1 MNFASYFFI
10 LIFLP
15 IALIGYHTINGIG
28 KYRAAQFFMLIM
40 SLYFYAYMDIHY
52 LPVILVSICF
62 HYVVFL
68 MMRGR
73 TNFALPLLVLGIVFD
88 LGCLF
93 YFKYYNFFID
103 SMNAVFKADWAIREI
118 ILPLGISFITFQ
130 QIAFTVDTYKGK
142 IKTCSFLEYA
152 VFISFFPHLMSGPVI
167 TYDDF
172 VPLLRDENRR
182 RLNWDNFASGLYM
195 FVMGLG
201 KKVLLADVFGKAAD
215 RGYGN
220 ISALNTT
227 TAIFITFAYT
237 ICIYF
242 DFSGYSDMAVGISR
256 MFNLDLP
263 INFNSPYKSKTIIEF
278 WDRWHI
284 TLTKFLTKYI
294 YIPLGGNRRGEVRMM
309 VNTMIV
315 FVLSGFWHGASWT
328 FVLWG
333 FLHGVFLLFTKKFKK
348 VFERIPSALSW
359 LITMLFVNAAWI
371 LFRAGNF
378 GTFKQMCEVLL
389 SNNWGALNKNICNA
403 FGNFILKGI
412 PFIPYWSGILLYTVI
427 SIFIILKC
435 DNVTK
440 RAEKLRLSWQNAIFV
455 IMVFVVSL
463 LSFSSVSTYIYAN
476 F

>member
-15 IALIGYHTINGIG
+15 IALIGYHTINRIG

-73 TNFALPLLVLGIVFD
+73 TNFALPLLVLSIIFD

-103 SMNAVFKADWAIREI
+103 SMNVIFKADLSIRDI

-130 QIAFTVDTYKGK
+130 QIAFTVDSYKGK
-142 IKTCSFLEYA
+142 IDSCSFLEYA
-152 VFISFFPHLMSGPVI
+152 VFIAFFPHLMSGPII

-172 VPLLRDENRR
+172 VPLLRDESRR
-182 RLNWDNFASGLYM
+182 QFDWDNFANGLYM
-195 FVMGLG
+195 FVLGLG
-201 KKVLLADVFGKAAD
+201 KKVLLADVFGKAVD
-215 RGYGN
+215 KGYGN
-220 ISALNTT
+220 ISELNTT
-227 TAIFITFAYT
+227 TAIFLTLAYT
-237 ICIYF
+237 IQIYF

-263 INFNSPYKSKTIIEF
+263 INFNSPYKSKTIVEY

-284 TLTKFLTKYI
+284 TLTKFLTRYI
-294 YIPLGGNRRGEVRMM
+294 YIPLGGNRRGEARMM
-309 VNTMIV
+309 LNTMIV

-328 FVLWG
+328 YVLWG

-348 VFERIPSALSW
+348 IFERIPQTLSW
-359 LITMLFVNAAWI
+359 FITMLFVNSTWI
-371 LFRAGNF
+371 LFRSGNF
-378 GTFKQMCEVLL
+378 GTFKQMCDVLL
-389 SNNWGALNKNICNA
+389 SNNWGTLNESTCNV
-403 FGNFILKGI
+403 FQNFIIKEI
-412 PFIPYWSGILLYTVI
+412 TFIPSWIGIIFYTVI

-435 DNVTK
+435 SNVEK
-440 RAEKLRLSWQNAIFV
+440 SAEKLRLSWKNAILV
-455 IMVFVVSL
+455 IMVSVISILSL
-463 LSFSSVSTYIYAN
+463 SGVSTYIYAN